1 MIEEDLIGNGDGA
14 SKRYVRVRVSIVVD
28 KPLITGFPLVR
39 ESLNT
44 IWIPFKFEKLGNF
57 CYGCGRIGHD
67 IKDCPDKEVQIL
79 WKDKLTDGI
88 FGNWLRVENNDFQPS
103 IDLEGLNS
111 SDMAKCSI
119 MGAPSTSS
127 GIGNIIIRDRQP
139 SWTEAVQTATKA
151 WHLL

>member
-1 MIEEDLIGNGDGA
+1 MLFR
-14 SKRYVRVRVSIVVD
+14 S
-28 KPLITGFPLVR
+28 
-39 ESLNT
+39 
-44 IWIPFKFEKLGNF
+44 
-57 CYGCGRIGHD
+57 
-67 IKDCPDKEVQIL
+67 CPDEEVQIL

-127 GIGNIIIRDRQP
+127 GIGNIIIRDRQS
-139 SWTEAVQTATKA
+139 SWTEAVQTATEA